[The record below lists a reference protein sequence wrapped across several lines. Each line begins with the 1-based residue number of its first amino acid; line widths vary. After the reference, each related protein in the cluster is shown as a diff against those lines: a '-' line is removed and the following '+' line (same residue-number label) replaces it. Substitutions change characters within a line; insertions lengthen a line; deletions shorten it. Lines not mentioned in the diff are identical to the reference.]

1 MKRKSYEE
9 RLKLLGITSLEK
21 RRVRGDL
28 IQVFR
33 IVKGFDSLNIEDF
46 LSRTMAVVMHWAATS
61 GSWKWRDA
69 RLQLR
74 KYFFSQS
81 VISSWNKL
89 PEHVVDASSVNSFKE
104 RLNVR
109 LEDVDI

>member
-1 MKRKSYEE
+1 VSVWLPYLRKDIECLENVQCRATKVVKCTCMKRKSYEE

-46 LSRTMAVVMHWAATS
+46 LSWTMAVVMH
-61 GSWKWRDA
+61 
-69 RLQLR
+69 
-74 KYFFSQS
+74 
-81 VISSWNKL
+81 
-89 PEHVVDASSVNSFKE
+89 
-104 RLNVR
+104 
-109 LEDVDI
+109 